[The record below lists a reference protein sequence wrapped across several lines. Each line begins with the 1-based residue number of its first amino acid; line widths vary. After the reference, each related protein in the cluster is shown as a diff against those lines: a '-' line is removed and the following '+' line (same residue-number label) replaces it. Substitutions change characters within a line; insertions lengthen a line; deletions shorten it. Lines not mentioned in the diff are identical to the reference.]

1 MYSYSQMGVS
11 KNRGTPKWMV
21 KIMENP
27 IKMDDLGGKLHYFRK
42 HPNVFLRFNGNAIFS
57 SEMIWKCMEGILV
70 WMKCRRQ
77 AELRELRVADLE
89 SRLAE
94 AGGFESSSWGV
105 LEVFLFFKV
114 VFTLEPET
122 STLKWLFG
130 VPGKTKIRKIPPHFE
145 SKGYDVAIIRLMAL
159 DIVMFVANLIAQ
171 AWRYRSERRGL
182 GVSFHVSIT
191 VGWCQVSGRKEFSRQ
206 RMVQIPEWEPCS
218 KSFSPPRDLLITSVK
233 RMQLAGPTL
242 SELPSARAGI
252 ADYVQ
257 HMQLLLLTI
266 MAYTSA

>member
-1 MYSYSQMGVS
+1 
-11 KNRGTPKWMV
+11 
-21 KIMENP
+21 
-27 IKMDDLGGKLHYFRK
+27 MDEISGGK
-42 HPNVFLRFNGNAIFS
+42 PSCVSCAWQ
-57 SEMIWKCMEGILV
+57 IWKADWL
-70 WMKCRRQ
+70 RR
-77 AELRELRVADLE
+77 AVL
-89 SRLAE
+89 SK
-94 AGGFESSSWGV
+94 SSWGV
-105 LEVFLFFKV
+105 FGTFLCFKV
-114 VFTLEPET
+114 VF
-122 STLKWLFG
+122 
-130 VPGKTKIRKIPPHFE
+130 KTKLRKLPPHFE
-145 SKGYDVAIIRLMAL
+145 SKGYDVAIIGLMAL

-191 VGWCQVSGRKEFSRQ
+191 VGWCQVSGRKEFSQQ